1 MDFELILNS
10 EYIQD
15 MTWKQF
21 LDSSAELKGIKNH
34 SILPVFVFNNFL
46 EEPQFIGF
54 CVMNE
59 NLVLFVDY
67 EISKEVKTYVET
79 LNEFIDTTFWN
90 THTEC
95 LLYHGVAIVADA
107 KVQECAQE
115 FGWYEAYMA
124 SYRGNYE
131 NYQELATE
139 PNL

>member
-21 LDSSAELKGIKNH
+21 LISSAELKGIKNP
-34 SILPVFVFNNFL
+34 IIMPVFVFNSFL
-46 EEPQFIGF
+46 KEPQFIGF
-54 CVMNE
+54 CVLNE
-59 NLVLFVDY
+59 YEVFFVDY
-67 EISKEVKTYVET
+67 EISNEVKKYVDT
-79 LNEFIDTTFWN
+79 LNEFIDTSFWN